1 MLSANDPARS
11 DYIDGLRAIAVGA
24 VLCFHAGVPGVPG
37 GYLGVDVFFVISGF
51 LITAQIF
58 DGVDGGRFS
67 VVNFY
72 ARRILRIWPPLFLV
86 IAVTLIASCLLP
98 IMPLDL
104 KRIGNSAIASA
115 AMVSNWYFRSQS
127 GYFEPVS
134 EREPLLH
141 IWSLG
146 VEEQYYLFV
155 PALVLGLALVA
166 RRWTIDLYTLGLYV
180 TLAGLLGSLGAAYGF
195 AVSKPDLVFYATP
208 LRIWEFAVGAA
219 AILSIRCG
227 LVVNRHV
234 AGAALLLGVV
244 AIVAACALTSLDP
257 LDRLLLQVLA
267 IAGAGSAILSG
278 GFAEGGL
285 MKRLLCLRPMVGIGL
300 VSYSLYLW
308 HWPLLSFWRLAHIDA
323 PTLTERIVIGI
334 IAPLLLAI
342 LTYIYVEL
350 PARGFRRNL
359 ALPVVR
365 GRVVVVGV
373 GVSTVV
379 GLCALA
385 IVSWSTHLSIS
396 DRYRAFTDAA
406 WSGPTPPCPAGA
418 APTGPSA
425 LCASQA
431 GATTGVLLWGDSHSH
446 SIWAAVADASR
457 TAGRSAQLQWEG
469 NCPPLIGTPFY
480 VGSTPWE
487 RCAGVNETI
496 MGWLSSTELKDV
508 TGVVLAANWR
518 YGQTLLSAADTSA
531 DRAAKLGEAVGRT
544 LAALRARG
552 LRVLVLGQVPPLP
565 HRAPECMF
573 LASDVRQCS
582 ALRGPLDAEQHDFT
596 AALRSAVAPFDNAR
610 FVDVEPALCDT
621 TSCASGREGQI
632 YYIDATHLSDAGARA
647 VRAYFASDFAWV
659 VGSTERGRP
668 LGEH

>member
-24 VLCFHAGVPGVPG
+24 VLGFHAGVPGVPG

-58 DGVDGGRFS
+58 DGVERGTFS

-86 IAVTLIASCLLP
+86 IAATLIASCLLP

-104 KRIGNSAIASA
+104 KRIGTSAIASA

-155 PALVLGLALVA
+155 PALVLGLAMIA
-166 RRWTIDLYTLGLYV
+166 RRWTVNLHGLGLYGTV
-180 TLAGLLGSLGAAYGF
+180 AALLASLGTAYGF

-227 LVVNRHV
+227 FVMNRRL
-234 AGAALLLGVV
+234 ARAALLLGVG
-244 AIVAACALTSLDP
+244 AIIVACALTSLDP
-257 LDRLLLQVLA
+257 LVRFLLQVLA

-278 GFAEGGL
+278 GFAEGGV
-285 MKRLLCLRPMVGIGL
+285 MKRLLCLRAMVGIGL

-308 HWPLLSFWRLAHIDA
+308 HWPLLSFWRLTHIDP
-323 PTLTERIVIGI
+323 PTLVVRVLVGI
-334 IAPLLLAI
+334 IVPLLLAI
-342 LTYIYVEL
+342 LTYRTIEL
-350 PARGFRRNL
+350 PARGFRRRL
-359 ALPVVR
+359 AMPVIR
-365 GRVVVVGV
+365 GRVVVLGI
-373 GVSTVV
+373 GVSAVV
-379 GLCALA
+379 SLCALA
-385 IVSWSTHLSIS
+385 IVGWSAHLSIS

-406 WSGPTPPCPAGA
+406 WSGPPSCPAGT
-418 APTGPSA
+418 APSGPSA
-425 LCASQA
+425 RCASQA
-431 GATTGVLLWGDSHSH
+431 GAAADVLLWGDSHSH
-446 SIWAAVADASR
+446 SIWAGVADATR
-457 TAGRSAQLQWEG
+457 AAGRSVQLQWEG
-469 NCPPLIGTPFY
+469 NCPPLLGTPLY
-480 VGSTPWE
+480 VEGTRWD
-487 RCAGVNETI
+487 RCISVNDTV
-496 MGWLSSTELKDV
+496 MRWLASAELKDV

-518 YGQTLLSAADTSA
+518 YSQTLLGTEVPA
-531 DRAAKLGEAVGRT
+531 DRAARLGEGVRRT
-544 LAALRARG
+544 LTALRARG

-565 HRAPECMF
+565 YRAPECVF
-573 LASDVRQCS
+573 LAGDAGQCS
-582 ALRGPLDAEQHDFT
+582 ALRGPLDAEQNDFM

-610 FVDVEPALCDT
+610 FLDLEPALCDAEH
-621 TSCASGREGQI
+621 CVASRGGQI
-632 YYIDATHLSDAGARA
+632 YYIDGTHLSDAGARA
-647 VRAYFASDFAWV
+647 VRDYFASDFAWV
-659 VGSTERGRP
+659 VAGAGRDK
-668 LGEH
+668 LSGEH